1 MVASLN
7 KFIGGLFI
15 SCLALT
21 SLMAQEITVH
31 NPESAGFSSQRLERI
46 QPLMQEYIDS
56 GRLAGINTL
65 IAREGNVIYLDSQG
79 YRDID
84 KQEPMTEDTIFRIYS
99 MTKPIS
105 TVAALILYEK
115 GAFLLSDPVSEYIP
129 EFKDVQVYD
138 QDAPDGTKRT
148 PVDRQITIKDLM
160 THTSGLTYG
169 LFSQTPV
176 DTLYRESGLFG
187 ENVQSLEDM
196 MNKLVTLPLLHQPGE
211 TWHYSVSTDVL
222 GYLVQVV
229 SGQPL
234 ADFFC
239 QHIFQPLEMNDTAF
253 EVKNRDLSRFAVNY
267 SRDEDGK
274 LIPVDGGRS
283 SDFAAP
289 VTMHS
294 GGGGLVSTLADYLKF
309 SQMLLNGGELNGTR
323 ILSPKSVDLMTQNH
337 LQGERSPGWGF
348 GLGVQ
353 VCLNVP
359 RTGSLG
365 TQGMYGWS
373 GAAKTFFFID
383 PEEELIAMVWTQLF
397 GDTDMANKFKV
408 AVYQAMIQ

>member
-1 MVASLN
+1 MVEALKKIVS
-7 KFIGGLFI
+7 GLFI
-15 SCLALT
+15 FCITIT
-21 SLMAQEITVH
+21 SLIAQEITVYD
-31 NPESAGFSSQRLERI
+31 PASAGVSAQRLERI

-56 GRLAGINTL
+56 EKLAGINTL
-65 IAREGNVIYLDSQG
+65 IARQGKVIYLDSQG
-79 YRDID
+79 YRDMENR
-84 KQEPMTEDTIFRIYS
+84 EPMTEDTIFRIYS
-99 MTKPIS
+99 MTKPIT
-105 TVAALILYEK
+105 TVAALMLYEK
-115 GAFLLSDPVSEYIP
+115 GSFLLSDAVSKYIP

-138 QDAPDGTKRT
+138 QNAPDGTNRT
-148 PVDRQITIKDLM
+148 PVNRQITIRDLM

-176 DTLYRESGLFG
+176 DTLYREAGLFS
-187 ENVQSLEDM
+187 EEVQSLEDM
-196 MNKLVTLPLLHQPGE
+196 INKLVTLPLLHQPGQ

-234 ADFFC
+234 ADYFHE
-239 QHIFQPLEMNDTAF
+239 HIFQPLGMNDTAF
-253 EVKNRDLSRFAVNY
+253 EVKKRDLDRFAVNY
-267 SRDEDGK
+267 SRDKNGK
-274 LIPVDGGRS
+274 LIQVDGGKK

-294 GGGGLVSTLADYLKF
+294 GGGGLVSTLSDYLKF
-309 SQMLLNGGELNGTR
+309 SQLLLNGGELNGTR

-337 LQGERSPGWGF
+337 LQGEQSPGWGF

-353 VCLNVP
+353 VCLDVP

-365 TQGMYGWS
+365 SQGMYGWS

-408 AVYQAMIQ
+408 AVYQAIVE